1 MPARKI
7 RVDIHDHDGNRF
19 SISLEGHVTREKV
32 LQILDLV
39 ELLGGAPI
47 TVSEPKRKLPQELTK
62 FEKVIEVIERRFP
75 VGWFSSRDV
84 QTAYEELYKTGL
96 SISTSSTYLSR
107 LASKGILLHTRS
119 STGWR
124 YKLKRDLNIQSA
136 TYSSSSSYL
145 QP

>member
-7 RVDIHDHDGNRF
+7 RVDIHDHDGNHF
-19 SISLEGHVTREKV
+19 SISLEGNVTREKV

-47 TVSEPKRKLPQELTK
+47 TVSESRRKLPQELTK

-96 SISTSSTYLSR
+96 SLSTSSTYLSR
-107 LASKGILLHTRS
+107 LVSKGILLHTRS

-124 YKLKRDLNIQSA
+124 YKLKRDLNIQST
-136 TYSSSSSYL
+136 TYSSSYL

>member
-7 RVDIHDHDGNRF
+7 RVDIHDYDGNHF

-47 TVSEPKRKLPQELTK
+47 TVVESQRKLPEELTK
-62 FEKVIEVIERRFP
+62 FEQVIEVIEKRFP
-75 VGWFSSRDV
+75 VGWFSSRDI
-84 QTAYEELYKTGL
+84 QATYEELFKTNL

-107 LASKGILLHTRS
+107 LVNKGVLLHTRS

-124 YKLKRDLNIQSA
+124 YKMKRGLDVQA
-136 TYSSSSSYL
+136 TTRSTSYL

>member
-7 RVDIHDHDGNRF
+7 RVDIHDHDGNHF

-47 TVSEPKRKLPQELTK
+47 TVSESRRKLPQELTK

-96 SISTSSTYLSR
+96 SLSTSSTYLSR
-107 LASKGILLHTRS
+107 LVSKGILLHTRS

-124 YKLKRDLNIQSA
+124 YKLKRDLNIQST
-136 TYSSSSSYL
+136 TYSSSYL